1 MAISTQRPPPKGGAE
16 FDVAVIGAGVVGCA
30 VFRALTLAGLS
41 VILLERSADILD
53 GASKGNS
60 AILHTG
66 FDAPPGSREVQMMQA
81 GRKRYLAERALLG
94 LPILQTDAMLVA
106 WSEEEAAR
114 LPAIVDK
121 AHRNG
126 VTDVRP
132 IELDALRR
140 RMPTLASSA
149 IAALSVPGEHIIDP
163 WSSPLAYALQA
174 IAHGGVVERLFD
186 VDTAERL
193 AGIWRLS
200 AGKRAVDASIAINCA
215 GNYGDH
221 VEALSRPSPFAIRPR
236 KGQFVVFDKT
246 ARRHV
251 PTILL
256 PVPTERTKGVVVC
269 PTVFGNVLVGP
280 TAEDQDGRGVATVER
295 STLEHLIGEAARMVP
310 ALADEPVNATYAGL
324 RPAGDQKDYII
335 EAISERHWVTV
346 AGIRSTGLTAA
357 LGIADYVTE
366 LVEEHFLPL
375 RPLRDLIWPSPP
387 NLAEHLPRDHERPG
401 RGDIICLCELVTK
414 DEILAALAGPLP
426 AGNLGG
432 LKRRT
437 RAMMGRCQGFNCLA
451 AVCEMANDKL
461 LEAPPLPRG
470 TGIDA

>member
-1 MAISTQRPPPKGGAE
+1 MNGRMAISAPPPPLKAAAG

-30 VFRALTLAGLS
+30 VFRALTLSGLS
-41 VILLERSADILD
+41 VILLERGADILD

-66 FDAPPGSREVQMMQA
+66 FDAPPGSREVRMMQG
-81 GRKRYLAERALLG
+81 GRKRYLAERSLFG
-94 LPILQTDAMLVA
+94 LPILHTDAVLVA
-106 WSEEEAAR
+106 WSEEEATR

-132 IELDALRR
+132 IELDALRH
-140 RMPTLASSA
+140 RMPALAASA
-149 IAALSVPGEHIIDP
+149 VAALSVPGEHIIDP
-163 WSSPLAYALQA
+163 WSSPLAYVLQA
-174 IAHGGVVERLFD
+174 MAHGGAVRRLFD
-186 VDTAERL
+186 VDKAERL
-193 AGIWRLS
+193 GGIWRLS
-200 AGKRAVDASIAINCA
+200 AGNSTIDAGIVINCA
-215 GNYGDH
+215 GNHGDH
-221 VEALSRPSPFAIRPR
+221 VEALSRPSSFAIRPR

-269 PTVFGNVLVGP
+269 PTIFGNVLVGP
-280 TAEDQDGRGVATVER
+280 TAEDQDNRNLATVER
-295 STLEHLIGEAARMVP
+295 GALEHLIGEAARMVP
-310 ALADEPVNATYAGL
+310 VLGEEPVTATYAGL
-324 RPAGDQKDYII
+324 RPASDQKDYII
-335 EAISERHWVTV
+335 EAIPERHWVTV

-357 LGIADYVTE
+357 LGIADHVTE
-366 LVEEHFLPL
+366 LVGEHFLPL
-375 RPLRDLIWPSPP
+375 RPLRDLIWPSLP

-401 RGDIICLCELVTK
+401 RGDIICLCELVTG
-414 DEILAALAGPLP
+414 DEIGAALAGPLP

-451 AVCEMANDKL
+451 AVCEMANNKL
-461 LEAPPLPRG
+461 LEVPPLP
-470 TGIDA
+470 